1 MIICG
6 VPLQARTGSVL
17 KYLDEGDFRN
27 CWFKIEL
34 EAGIERGEE
43 LSKYYL
49 ISPLEKYCCYSGI
62 CCPVFLLE
70 FAKMYLKIAVSI
82 TIC

>member
-1 MIICG
+1 MTLILCDF
-6 VPLQARTGSVL
+6 PLQARTGSVL

-62 CCPVFLLE
+62 CCPVFYLSLQKCIRKLL
-70 FAKMYLKIAVSI
+70 FQ
-82 TIC
+82 